1 MIQHCISHENL
12 RYLKWLVQQDLYK
25 LIDWFKAKKL
35 TLNLSKSVCMLFP
48 LNRKY
53 VQFDIEVEGVEIP
66 EVDCT
71 KFLGVWID

>member
-25 LIDWFKAKKL
+25 LMDWFKANKL

-48 LNRKY
+48 LNHKY
-53 VQFDIEVEGVEIP
+53 VQFYIEVEGVEIP